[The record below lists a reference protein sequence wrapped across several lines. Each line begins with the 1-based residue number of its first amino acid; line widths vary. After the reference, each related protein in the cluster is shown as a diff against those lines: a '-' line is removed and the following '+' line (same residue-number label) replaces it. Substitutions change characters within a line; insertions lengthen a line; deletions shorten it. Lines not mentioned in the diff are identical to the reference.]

1 MSTGA
6 GSSFRA
12 ANNVLQKK
20 WNQRTYQMHVAKKNG
35 MRTKIDATSPKVFP
49 HLQVNMKKLQAEEEK
64 QAQIDHENRILLAK
78 LTNIIRSG
86 GQIDNWNFEYEA
98 QPKTLH
104 APYKNREQERIDRE
118 NALLLKRLNNVKPQV
133 NFDKMEDDYLMHN
146 YFLAQKA
153 QATKNYEVDLRGVD
167 EPDKFVF
174 YAKDRHAN
182 KEKTFVDG
190 EIEETIEEPVEGE
203 VRELT
208 SAKVGVSK
216 RLATRQQLKRRST
229 KLPLIGPERKKAE
242 EKKKKDSVVKIATYN
257 QKEEAAKL
265 FKATKGMGNPEQIL
279 VQTLAKRQYQ
289 QRQDTMKKFEENYG
303 LTLEEELKN
312 NLNAEY
318 DDIVEALLMTRE
330 ELDAMTIRRA
340 LKGDDS
346 LVEPIIEVLCTRS
359 NSAIGLI
366 REAYKKLYGVT
377 LEDDIT
383 AEIKGKLK
391 NLFLVLSK
399 GVRVENVDVDEEAA
413 VRDAEALR
421 DAGDERWTPRSEK
434 MSELLQSS
442 SLLHFREVLLQYNK
456 LTNSNLVKELEKS
469 LFGDFKDAMLC
480 LVKCMN
486 SNTQFLAERIHA
498 SLTGE
503 ADDMTLIR
511 IIITRS
517 ELDLPYI
524 RRSYKKLYQ
533 QTLMEAIE
541 QKCKASFK
549 MALVQ
554 MVQVHG
560 AFQKQDQTKEEE
572 PGGSDSQEAEKQAGG
587 PPKPSQQRPLKH
599 PTPNTGAKVPASN
612 PLVKSTLKS
621 NDARKGTPGSPNRSA
636 GAKSKQ
642 TTNSPGNSG
651 KSRQA
656 PGTKTGV
663 GASAISRKTTTPPRK
678 ATPPKPAQPSKE
690 TSKAQPPTK
699 KKVEEKSTTEK
710 EDQAK
715 MDEEKEEKKME
726 EKKMEKDKEAQG
738 EASAEKETPENE
750 EGEKDEDESDNK
762 DGMEKEEKTEE
773 KSEAEMKSL
782 SGTEPTSE
790 DMSAESE
797 VKEEVKEEEGK
808 VEEYGKEIEM
818 KPNEDQEQGTLS

>member
-1 MSTGA
+1 MSTG
-6 GSSFRA
+6 SSFSS
-12 ANNVLQKK
+12 ANNVLQKR
-20 WNQRTYQMHVAKKNG
+20 WNQKTYQMHVAKKNG
-35 MRTKIDATSPKVFP
+35 MRTKVDASSPKVYP

-86 GQIDNWNFEYEA
+86 GQVDNWNFESEA

-104 APYKNREQERIDRE
+104 APFRNREQERIERE
-118 NALLLKRLNNVKPQV
+118 NAALLKRLNSVKPQV
-133 NFDKMEDDYLMHN
+133 NFDKMEDEYLMHN

-153 QATKNYEVDLRGVD
+153 QATKSYEVDLRGVQKT
-167 EPDKFVF
+167 DKFVF
-174 YAKDRHAN
+174 YAKDRHAD

-190 EIEETIEEPVEGE
+190 DIEETIEKPEEGE

-208 SAKVGVSK
+208 SSAKAGASK
-216 RLATRQQLKRRST
+216 RLPTRQQLKRRST

-242 EKKKKDSVVKIATYN
+242 EKKKKATVVKIATYN

-289 QRQDTMKKFEENYG
+289 QRQDTMEKFEENYG

-318 DDIVEALLMTRE
+318 DDIVEALLSTRE
-330 ELDAMTIRRA
+330 DLDAVTLRRA
-340 LKGDDS
+340 LKGEDS
-346 LVEPIIEVLCTRS
+346 LVEPVIEILCTRS
-359 NSAIGLI
+359 NAAIGCI
-366 REAYKKLYGVT
+366 KEAYNKKFGIS

-391 NLFLVLSK
+391 NLFLALAK
-399 GVRVENVDVDEEAA
+399 GIRSEDADVDEDVALQ
-413 VRDAEALR
+413 DAEALR

-442 SLLHFREVLLQYNK
+442 SLLHFREVLLQYAE
-456 LTNSNLVKELEKS
+456 LSDSSLAKELGKS

-480 LVKCMN
+480 LVRCMN
-486 SNTQFLAERIHA
+486 SNTQFLADRIHA

-524 RRSYKKLYQ
+524 RRSYKKKYK

-541 QKCKASFK
+541 QKCQASFK
-549 MALVQ
+549 TALVQ

-560 AFQKQDQTKEEE
+560 TFQKQDQPKEEE
-572 PGGSDSQEAEKQAGG
+572 SGEPESQEADK
-587 PPKPSQQRPLKH
+587 PLKPSQQKPLKR
-599 PTPNTGAKVPASN
+599 PPPNTGAKVPASN
-612 PLVKSTLKS
+612 PLVKSTGTLGSS
-621 NDARKGTPGSPNRSA
+621 NRPAPV
-636 GAKSKQ
+636 GAKPKQ
-642 TTNSPGNSG
+642 PANSPGNSG
-651 KSRQA
+651 KTRQA
-656 PGTKTGV
+656 PGIRPGG
-663 GASAISRKTTTPPRK
+663 GASAVAKKTATPPRK
-678 ATPPKPAQPSKE
+678 ATPPKSSKPTKE
-690 TSKAQPPTK
+690 TPKVQPPAK
-699 KKVEEKSTTEK
+699 KKVEEKPADDK
-710 EDQAK
+710 EDKVEPSKTEGEKKKEEEEQK
-715 MDEEKEEKKME
+715 RDDEEKETIEQASTGEGKDDSE
-726 EKKMEKDKEAQG
+726 EKDGG
-738 EASAEKETPENE
+738 ER
-750 EGEKDEDESDNK
+750 
-762 DGMEKEEKTEE
+762 EE
-773 KSEAEMKSL
+773 KSEVGSDAEMKSA
-782 SGTEPTSE
+782 SGTDPTSE
-790 DMSAESE
+790 NMSTESE
-797 VKEEVKEEEGK
+797 EKGEMKSEESKEEEESK

-818 KPNEDQEQGTLS
+818 KPKEDENQEISS